1 MGKMSLE
8 ELRAL
13 RDKKRLELN
22 RRKVDEKAVEIIIGM
37 GTSGIAAGAKT
48 VMQTFIE
55 EINNRKLENIVI
67 RQAGSIG
74 LDFAEPVIEVK
85 MPEMPDTIYGGVT
98 RELVPEIIEKHILH
112 KQLVDHHVQHRPAP
126 DMIEE

>member
-13 RDKKRLELN
+13 RDKKRLEMN
-22 RRKVDEKAVEIIIGM
+22 RRKADEKAVEIIVGM
-37 GTSGIAAGAKT
+37 GTSGIAAGAKDI
-48 VMQTFIE
+48 MQKLIE
-55 EINNRKLENIVI
+55 EINERKMANVVI
-67 RQAGSIG
+67 RQVGSIG

-85 MPEMPDTIYGGVT
+85 MIGMPDTIYGSVT
-98 RELVPEIIEKHILH
+98 PDLVPEIIEKHVLH
-112 KQLVDHHVQHRPAP
+112 RELVDNHVQHRPAP